1 MTNGIISLT
10 VENIKKIKAVT
21 IRPSGDVVEITGRN
35 GQGKSTDYVR
45 RRAVQEGY
53 QVWEE
58 RVSAEGSVGFVIE
71 DGELKQETEVE
82 K

>member
-1 MTNGIISLT
+1 MRVILLKDASLLD
-10 VENIKKIKAVT
+10 
-21 IRPSGDVVEITGRN
+21 P
-35 GQGKSTDYVR
+35 QSTDYVR

-71 DGELKQETEVE
+71 DGELKQEE